1 MTKSMKKRLYRLIV
15 GAALWALPLDF
26 LGVAWIG
33 VGKIFLAYLIVSY
46 DILLKAGRNILR
58 LNALDENF
66 LMTVASL
73 GAFLIGEAH
82 EALAVMLFYQVGEL
96 FQDYAVGKSRK
107 SVASLMDIRPDEAT
121 VLTDGA
127 AQTVFAGDVPVGSVI
142 LVRPG
147 QRVPLDGVLLSE
159 ACVLDTAAL
168 TGESLPQQIER
179 GDMVYSGSVNLDQ
192 AIEVR
197 VTSDYEN
204 STVGK
209 ILDLVENASAKKS
222 APEKFITRFARV
234 YTPIVV
240 ALAVLLAAI
249 PPIFAGWVTFPTWLS
264 RALTFLVVS
273 CPCALV
279 ISIPLSFFGGIGGAS
294 KMGVLIKGGNALEAL
309 AKVHTVAF
317 DKTGTLT
324 QGSFT
329 LTACESVDQSFDDA
343 EILRIAAH
351 VESVSTHPLARSI
364 VSAYE
369 SAGGQIDL
377 SVVRDVVEISGK
389 GVRACVNGA
398 VYLCGG
404 REFAAAQGAPVDK
417 MQDKRAGA
425 VLYLVQL
432 GASPCVCGVLTL
444 QDQLKPDAQ
453 AAVEALKSFRVRSLV
468 CLTGDSEEN
477 ARAAAQQLGLSGYYA
492 RLLPENKVERVEAL
506 REKLPA
512 GRTLAFVGDGIN
524 DAPVLARA
532 DVGVAMG
539 ALGSDA
545 AIEAA
550 DVVLMHDAPSRLA
563 DTIRLAK
570 FTMRIAR
577 ENILLA
583 LGVKV
588 AVLILSAFGLAG
600 MYAAV
605 FADVGVAVLCI
616 LNAMRTLAVKRF
628 S

>member
-1 MTKSMKKRLYRLIV
+1 MKKRLYRLIL

-26 LGVAWIG
+26 LGNPWIS
-33 VGKIFLAYLIVSY
+33 VGKIFLAYLIVGY
-46 DILLKAGRNILR
+46 DILIKAGKNILR
-58 LNALDENF
+58 FNALDENF

-107 SVASLMDIRPDEAT
+107 SVASLIDIRPDEAT
-121 VLTDGA
+121 VLTGGA

-159 ACVLDTAAL
+159 SCALDTAAL
-168 TGESLPQQIER
+168 TGESLPQHIER
-179 GDMVYSGSVNLDQ
+179 GGTVYSGSVNLDQ
-192 AIEVR
+192 PIEVR
-197 VTSDYEN
+197 VTRDYDN

-240 ALAVLLAAI
+240 ALAVLLAVI
-249 PPIFAGWVTFPTWLS
+249 PPIFAGWATFPDWLS

-329 LTACESVDQSFDDA
+329 LTACESADPSLVDA
-343 EILRIAAH
+343 EMLRIAAH

-364 VSAYE
+364 VGAYE
-369 SAGGQIDL
+369 SMGGQIDL
-377 SVVRDVVEISGK
+377 SNVRDVIEIPGK

-404 REFAAAQGAPVDK
+404 REFVAAQGVPIGDL
-417 MQDKRAGA
+417 QDKHDGV
-425 VLYLVQL
+425 VLYLAQL
-432 GASPCVCGVLTL
+432 GDSPRVCGALTL
-444 QDQLKPDAQ
+444 RDQLKPDAQ
-453 AAVEALKSFRVRSLV
+453 AAIESLKALRVRSLV

-550 DVVLMHDAPSRLA
+550 DVVLMHDAPSRLPDA
-563 DTIRLAK
+563 IRLSK

-583 LGVKV
+583 LGVKI